1 MQHSTNINVESQTIE
16 YATNPGKLKE
26 DLNKAKDEIKD
37 VTKALDNSIHDPG
50 DDNRNFFGQLRETR
64 LSETVNN
71 IAGERLKRADNS
83 EDVVSA
89 WKDAYK
95 DLGYNLDVKYTTGE
109 DTPEMKNKA
118 GTAYVSKDGVHTI
131 IININAEENSTKA
144 GLIGTLAE
152 EASHIVNGV
161 AGRQIATGT
170 EEKGLESTGR
180 AANAY
185 FKEKYKDSKQG
196 MTYVSDGKID
206 TSKLGTNVGDD
217 AIYIGPKFNAGPIFQ
232 GGVGFGGYLINT
244 GKGFQV
250 GIGISGSV
258 GGATGAGISGGGDI
272 VYYPYA
278 KDKSDVSKNYF
289 SVNIAVQHKILL
301 GASLGVTAY
310 IPLKNGNLDFSS
322 NGIGIGLSA
331 EAFAGMGT
339 EGMGASSNYSTGVG
353 YWTDFSGKMANM
365 ISNKIEKLKK
375 DYNLTGLTN
384 EAMKYL
390 KGHKKDIEK
399 LFKKKGK
406 R

>member
-1 MQHSTNINVESQTIE
+1 
-16 YATNPGKLKE
+16 LKE
-26 DLNKAKDEIKD
+26 DLGKAKKEISD
-37 VTKALDNSIHDPG
+37 VTRAVKESINDRG
-50 DDNRNFFGQLRETR
+50 DDNRNFFGQLREIR
-64 LSETVNN
+64 LNETVNN
-71 IAGERLKRADNS
+71 IAGERLKKADKS
-83 EDVVSA
+83 EDIVSA

-118 GTAYVSKDGVHTI
+118 GTAYVSESGVHTI
-131 IININAEENSTKA
+131 ILNINAEENQTKA

-161 AGRQIATGT
+161 AGRQIETGT

-250 GIGISGSV
+250 GFGISGSV

-301 GASLGVTAY
+301 GGSLGVTAY

-331 EAFAGMGT
+331 EAFAGMGL
-339 EGMGASSNYSTGVG
+339 EGIGASSNYSTGVN
-353 YWTDFSGKMANM
+353 YWMTDFSGKMANM
-365 ISNKIEKLKK
+365 ISNEIEKLKK

-390 KGHKKDIEK
+390 TGHKKDIEK